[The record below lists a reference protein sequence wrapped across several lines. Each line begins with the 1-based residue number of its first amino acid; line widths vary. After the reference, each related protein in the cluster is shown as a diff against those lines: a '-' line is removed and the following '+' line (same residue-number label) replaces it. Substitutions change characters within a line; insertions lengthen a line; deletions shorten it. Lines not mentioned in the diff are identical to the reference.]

1 MPPRHD
7 FAIDVLERTVGY
19 IEVHAL
25 EFGWPQRAQV
35 LRGVGHG
42 DVERFDATS
51 GIRQERSGHSTAH
64 SSSVTIAPQPPHGNR
79 SPVCV

>member
-1 MPPRHD
+1 
-7 FAIDVLERTVGY
+7 
-19 IEVHAL
+19 
-25 EFGWPQRAQV
+25 
-35 LRGVGHG
+35 VGHG